1 MVQAVILAAGLGR
14 RLGPLTRQSTK
25 FMVPINGRPLAAYA
39 LEALARAGVSR
50 IVVVVGH
57 GAEEGRS
64 YIGTNYRGLPITY
77 IQNDVY
83 AHTNNIYSLLLAR
96 YELERDDSLV
106 LESDIIFEPS
116 IIADCVAAREPNLAV
131 VAPYQSWMD
140 GTVAL
145 LDERGM
151 IGRLVPKAEFDRAD
165 RARYFKTVNIY
176 RFSSSF
182 SREQLVPQLMRYM
195 LEHGSGAYYEEVLQ
209 ALISMHDV
217 PLAALDVGSRR
228 WYEID
233 DAQDLDIAETVFASD
248 EERPSRLSARF
259 GGYWRFSQLIDFAYL
274 VNPFFPPPA

>member
-1 MVQAVILAAGLGR
+1 
-14 RLGPLTRQSTK
+14 
-25 FMVPINGRPLAAYA
+25 
-39 LEALARAGVSR
+39 
-50 IVVVVGH
+50 
-57 GAEEGRS
+57 
-64 YIGTNYRGLPITY
+64 
-77 IQNDVY
+77 
-83 AHTNNIYSLLLAR
+83 
-96 YELERDDSLV
+96 
-106 LESDIIFEPS
+106 
-116 IIADCVAAREPNLAV
+116 
-131 VAPYQSWMD
+131 MD

-209 ALISMHDV
+209 ALISMHHV

-259 GGYWRFSQLIDFAYL
+259 GGYWRFSQLIDFSPISTYSHGR
-274 VNPFFPPPA
+274 NFPDL